1 MHCNLD
7 PEISGQKLSNNCV
20 YCENCGNLLFAKNIV
35 KSTKVT
41 LLEIISKWNI
51 CSHSKKFRE
60 NIFGNEKS
68 RFNEISAKKVACCTV
83 WKSVKITATQIFFP
97 SNQFIKKF
105 FSETLIWRNFC
116 QNNHCWRLNIFPFF
130 SWKNP
135 NPLK

>member
-105 FSETLIWRNFC
+105 FSETLI
-116 QNNHCWRLNIFPFF
+116 
-130 SWKNP
+130 
-135 NPLK
+135 